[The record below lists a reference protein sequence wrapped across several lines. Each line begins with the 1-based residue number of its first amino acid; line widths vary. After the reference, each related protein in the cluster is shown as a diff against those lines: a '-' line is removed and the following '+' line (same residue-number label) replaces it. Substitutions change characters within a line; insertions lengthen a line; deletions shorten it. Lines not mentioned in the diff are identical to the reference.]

1 MVKPET
7 VVVLGASPNSQ
18 RYSHKAVLELTARG
32 HHVIPIHAAADEV
45 AGMPVLRELSMI
57 EGQVDTVTI
66 YVRPSILQA
75 MLDALIELAPG
86 RVIFNPGTEDQEM
99 IQRLSTSGIQ
109 VVEACTLVLLN
120 TGQF

>member
-1 MVKPET
+1 MLNSET

-18 RYSHKAVLELTARG
+18 RYSHRAVLELTDRG

-45 AGMPVLRELSMI
+45 AGIPVVRELSLV
-57 EGQVDTVTI
+57 ETPVDTVTI
-66 YVRPSILQA
+66 YVRPSILRT
-75 MLDALIELAPG
+75 MLEALVDLAPG
-86 RVIFNPGTEDQEM
+86 RVIFNPGTEDQQLM
-99 IQRLSTSGIQ
+99 QRLSTSGIQ

>member
-1 MVKPET
+1 MAKPET

-18 RYSHKAVLELTARG
+18 RYSHKAVVELTARG
-32 HHVIPIHAAADEV
+32 HQVIPIHAAADEV
-45 AGMPVLRELSMI
+45 AGIPVVRKLSMV
-57 EGQVDTVTI
+57 EGQVDTATI
-66 YVRPSILQA
+66 YVRPAILQP

-86 RVIFNPGTEDQEM
+86 RVIFNPGTEDPQI
-99 IQRLSTSGIQ
+99 IQRLSRSGIL